1 MQQLLA
7 GEQRPDA
14 VFAVSDTLAAGA
26 MSAIIQCGLRVP
38 QDVAVAGFDGSEL
51 AEMVSPPLTTIAQP
65 SRHIGRK
72 AFTLL
77 LQKIDSP
84 LSLAERVMMDWQL
97 IVRGSA

>member
-38 QDVAVAGFDGSEL
+38 QDVAVSGFDGSEL
-51 AEMVSPPLTTIAQP
+51 AEGVTAVNYHCPTFAAYWPQSLYAAAAKDRFAAITRRTRYDGLAVNR
-65 SRHIGRK
+65 SR
-72 AFTLL
+72 
-77 LQKIDSP
+77 
-84 LSLAERVMMDWQL
+84 
-97 IVRGSA
+97 